1 MPMCIIKWTKTNT
14 TMKHYEVDVDI
25 TMSKRIYV
33 DAENEQQAREIVE
46 EKMKYP
52 HYYYTKADAY
62 VGHEITDVNEE
73 EPDEEQDGMAAG
85 Y

>member
-1 MPMCIIKWTKTNT
+1 
-14 TMKHYEVDVDI
+14 MKHYEVDVDI

-62 VGHEITDVNEE
+62 VEHKITDVNEE
-73 EPDEEQDGMAAG
+73 EDQNQEDEA
-85 Y
+85 

>member
-1 MPMCIIKWTKTNT
+1 
-14 TMKHYEVDVDI
+14 MKHFAVDVDI

-62 VGHEITDVNEE
+62 VEHEITDVNEE
-73 EPDEEQDGMAAG
+73 EPDDDDNDNEN
-85 Y
+85 